1 MASKGERPKPPNP
14 LLRGSGSK
22 RRASQEARGS
32 SPSTS
37 APPSK
42 QQKVSSMSPAAAG
55 PLTVIT
61 PNLTNPSRLRE
72 SSSPA
77 HAASS
82 SSSSAAP
89 TATVSEYKPRNP

>member
-1 MASKGERPKPPNP
+1 
-14 LLRGSGSK
+14 
-22 RRASQEARGS
+22 
-32 SPSTS
+32 
-37 APPSK
+37 
-42 QQKVSSMSPAAAG
+42 MSPAAAG

-77 HAASS
+77 HVASAS

-89 TATVSEYKPRNP
+89 TATVSEYKPRNPLLAGKSTGKPAAMANHVQKGATASNSVGGRDVIQ

>member
-1 MASKGERPKPPNP
+1 
-14 LLRGSGSK
+14 
-22 RRASQEARGS
+22 
-32 SPSTS
+32 
-37 APPSK
+37 
-42 QQKVSSMSPAAAG
+42 MSPAAAG

-82 SSSSAAP
+82 SSSSSSAAP
-89 TATVSEYKPRNP
+89 TATVSEYKPRNPLLAGKSTGKPAAMANHVQKGAAASNSVGGRDVIQ

>member
-1 MASKGERPKPPNP
+1 MNFICYHCKFQVKQATAARLVQSKITQMMAAKGERPKPPNP

-42 QQKVSSMSPAAAG
+42 QQKGARFGILSWE
-55 PLTVIT
+55 I
-61 PNLTNPSRLRE
+61 SRFQNSLAWVGLR
-72 SSSPA
+72 
-77 HAASS
+77 
-82 SSSSAAP
+82 
-89 TATVSEYKPRNP
+89 R